1 MAHVIRIKY
10 GNANDAILEIDG
22 AAMTINT
29 NVASLIESSIR
40 TFITEWLMKVE
51 DGVFI
56 SPTGGDLRITIRSNN
71 DNEVEFVIEE

>member
-10 GNANDAILEIDG
+10 GNANDAILEIDS
-22 AAMTINT
+22 AAMVINT

-40 TFITEWLMKVE
+40 TFAAEWLMKVN
-51 DGVFI
+51 DGVFV
-56 SPTGGDLRITIRSNN
+56 SPTGGLRITIRSSGN

>member
-56 SPTGGDLRITIRSNN
+56 SPTGDDLRIKIRGGE
-71 DNEVEFVIEE
+71 NEVTFEVEE